1 MATCPTKSSVAGEWP
16 MAMNTPSVFTSVSAP
31 VLTFFSRTCVTVGGF
46 CGAEDLV
53 DGAVP
58 DHLDLGVREQA
69 VLQDALG
76 AETVAAVHDR
86 DLGGEVGEV
95 ERFLDRGVAAADD
108 HDLLVAE
115 KEAVARGACRHAE
128 ALEASSLGSPSQ
140 RACAPVAMISAS
152 QV

>member
-16 MAMNTPSVFTSVSAP
+16 MATNTPSAFTSVSAP
-31 VLTFFSRTCVTVGGF
+31 VLTFFSRTCVTVGG
-46 CGAEDLV
+46 CWLPQDLV

-76 AETVAAVHDR
+76 AEAVAAMHDR
-86 DLGGEVGEV
+86 DLGGEIGEV
-95 ERFLDRGVAAADD
+95 ERLLDRGVAAADD

-115 KEAVARGACRHAE
+115 EEAVAGGAGRHAE
-128 ALEASSLGSPSQ
+128 ALECLLGRQPEPL
-140 RACAPVAMISAS
+140 APARLSR
-152 QV
+152 